1 MERGR
6 TMRQAEAVCEEIE
19 IGAECGRLIMSETRR
34 AIPVI
39 AVVDD
44 DKSVRESLAEF
55 MESVGYEVALFSS
68 AEEFLE
74 STRRSDDLQC
84 MILDVRLPGMS
95 GLELFS
101 ELTASRRSLPTIF
114 VTAHADAAVAGCAAK
129 PGVVSVLYKPFQ
141 PAALLKAVRSA
152 LASSRS

>member
-1 MERGR
+1 
-6 TMRQAEAVCEEIE
+6 
-19 IGAECGRLIMSETRR
+19 MSERC
-34 AIPVI
+34 AVPVI

-68 AEEFLE
+68 AEEYLE

-84 MILDVRLPGMS
+84 MILDVRLPGIS

-101 ELTASRRSLPTIF
+101 VLTASRCSLPTIF
-114 VTAHADAAVAGCAAK
+114 ITAHADAAVAGFTTK

-152 LASSRS
+152 LTGSRP

>member
-1 MERGR
+1 
-6 TMRQAEAVCEEIE
+6 MRLGTPMKQAEISLEVIQ
-19 IGAECGRLIMSETRR
+19 GAAQHGSLIMSETC
-34 AIPVI
+34 AVPVI
-39 AVVDD
+39 AIVDD

-68 AEEFLE
+68 AEEFLG
-74 STRRSDDLQC
+74 STRRCGDLRC

-101 ELTASRRSLPTIF
+101 QLTASCRSLPTILI
-114 VTAHADAAVAGCAAK
+114 TAHVDATVAAWATK

-141 PAALLKAVRSA
+141 PSALLKAVQSA
-152 LASSRS
+152 LTRSRP

>member
-1 MERGR
+1 
-6 TMRQAEAVCEEIE
+6 
-19 IGAECGRLIMSETRR
+19 MSETR
-34 AIPVI
+34 AVPIV

-55 MESVGYEVALFSS
+55 MESVGYEVVLFSS

-74 STRRSDDLQC
+74 SRGRYENLGC
-84 MILDVRLPGMS
+84 MILDVRLPGLS

-101 ELTASRRSLPTIF
+101 QLTTSRRLLPTIF
-114 VTAHADAAVAGCAAK
+114 ITAHPDAVVAGCATK
-129 PGVVSVLYKPFQ
+129 PGVVSVLSKPFQ

-152 LASSRS
+152 LTRSRP

>member
-1 MERGR
+1 MLPAG
-6 TMRQAEAVCEEIE
+6 TVSEEIE
-19 IGAECGRLIMSETRR
+19 NMGLSGGFVMSETR

-74 STRRSDDLQC
+74 STGHCDLAC

-95 GLELFS
+95 GPELFS
-101 ELTASRRSLPTIF
+101 QLTVSRRSLPTIF
-114 VTAHADAAVAGCAAK
+114 ITAYADAAVARCATK

-141 PAALLKAVRSA
+141 PAALLKSVRSA
-152 LASSRS
+152 LTKSRP

>member
-1 MERGR
+1 
-6 TMRQAEAVCEEIE
+6 
-19 IGAECGRLIMSETRR
+19 MSQIR

-74 STRRSDDLQC
+74 STRRCDDLRC
-84 MILDVRLPGMS
+84 VILDVRLPGMS
-95 GLELFS
+95 GIELFS
-101 ELTASRRSLPTIF
+101 QLTSSCRSLPTIF
-114 VTAHADAAVAGCAAK
+114 ITAHADGAVAGWATK
-129 PGVVSVLYKPFQ
+129 PGVVSVLHKPFQ

-152 LASSRS
+152 LTRSRA

>member
-1 MERGR
+1 MLQGK
-6 TMRQAEAVCEEIE
+6 TACEEIE
-19 IGAECGRLIMSETRR
+19 IGGQCGSLIMGETR

-74 STRRSDDLQC
+74 STRRGDDLRC
-84 MILDVRLPGMS
+84 VILDVRLPGMS
-95 GLELFS
+95 GIELFS
-101 ELTASRRSLPTIF
+101 QLALSCRSLPTIF
-114 VTAHADAAVAGCAAK
+114 ITAHTDSAVAAWATK
-129 PGVVSVLYKPFQ
+129 PDVVGVLYKPFK
-141 PAALLKAVRSA
+141 PTALLTAVRSA
-152 LASSRS
+152 LRKSHS

>member
-1 MERGR
+1 
-6 TMRQAEAVCEEIE
+6 
-19 IGAECGRLIMSETRR
+19 MSETR

-44 DKSVRESLAEF
+44 DKSVRESLAGF
-55 MESVGYEVALFSS
+55 IESVGYDVALFSS
-68 AEEFLE
+68 AEEFLG
-74 STRRSDDLQC
+74 STRRCDDLQC

-95 GLELFS
+95 GPELFS
-101 ELTASRRSLPTIF
+101 QLTVSRRSLPTIF
-114 VTAHADAAVAGCAAK
+114 ITAHADAAVSGCATK

-152 LASSRS
+152 LARSRP

>member
-1 MERGR
+1 MP
-6 TMRQAEAVCEEIE
+6 QAEMLYEEIE
-19 IGAECGRLIMSETRR
+19 IGGERRRLDMSETR
-34 AIPVI
+34 AVPVV

-55 MESVGYEVALFSS
+55 MESVGYGVALFSS

-74 STRRSDDLQC
+74 STRRRDDLGC

-101 ELTASRRSLPTIF
+101 QLTAKRQAIPTIF
-114 VTAHADAAVAGCAAK
+114 ITAHTDAAVAGCTTK

-152 LASSRS
+152 LTSSCP

>member
-1 MERGR
+1 MP
-6 TMRQAEAVCEEIE
+6 QAEMLRKENET
-19 IGAECGRLIMSETRR
+19 GGQCGRLIMSETR
-34 AIPVI
+34 AVPVI

-55 MESVGYEVALFSS
+55 MESVGYDVALFPS

-74 STRRSDDLQC
+74 STRHCDDLQC
-84 MILDVRLPGMS
+84 LILDVRLPGMS

-101 ELTASRRSLPTIF
+101 QLTVNRRSLPTIF
-114 VTAHADAAVAGCAAK
+114 ITAHADGAVDGCATK

-141 PAALLKAVRSA
+141 PAVLLTAVRSA
-152 LASSRS
+152 LAKSRS

>member
-1 MERGR
+1 MP
-6 TMRQAEAVCEEIE
+6 QAERFLEEIE
-19 IGAECGRLIMSETRR
+19 GAGQCGRLIMSETRTVAVV
-34 AIPVI
+34 AI
-39 AVVDD
+39 VDD

-84 MILDVRLPGMS
+84 MILDVRLPGKS

-101 ELTASRRSLPTIF
+101 ELTVSRRSLPTIF
-114 VTAHADAAVAGCAAK
+114 ITAHADAAVAGCATK

-152 LASSRS
+152 LTR

>member
-1 MERGR
+1 MYSGFGDGCNGADRGR
-6 TMRQAEAVCEEIE
+6 TMLPSRTVSEEIE
-19 IGAECGRLIMSETRR
+19 NMGLSGGFVMSETRT
-34 AIPVI
+34 IPVI

-74 STRRSDDLQC
+74 STRHCDLAC

-95 GLELFS
+95 GPELFS
-101 ELTASRRSLPTIF
+101 QLT
-114 VTAHADAAVAGCAAK
+114 V
-129 PGVVSVLYKPFQ
+129 
-141 PAALLKAVRSA
+141 
-152 LASSRS
+152 

>member
-1 MERGR
+1 MQSE
-6 TMRQAEAVCEEIE
+6 TAFEEIE
-19 IGAECGRLIMSETRR
+19 VAGLTGGFVMSETRSV
-34 AIPVI
+34 PVI

-74 STRRSDDLQC
+74 SARRCDELRC

-95 GLELFS
+95 GLELFAQ
-101 ELTASRRSLPTIF
+101 LTGSRRSLPTIF
-114 VTAHADAAVAGCAAK
+114 ITAHADAAVAGCATK

-141 PAALLKAVRSA
+141 PAALLGAVRSA
-152 LASSRS
+152 LTTSRL

>member
-1 MERGR
+1 
-6 TMRQAEAVCEEIE
+6 MRQDETVCEEIE
-19 IGAECGRLIMSETRR
+19 IGAECGRLIMTETR
-34 AIPVI
+34 ATPVI

-74 STRRSDDLQC
+74 STRRCDDLQC

-101 ELTASRRSLPTIF
+101 ELTVSRRSLPTIF
-114 VTAHADAAVAGCAAK
+114 ITAHADPAVAGCATK

-141 PAALLKAVRSA
+141 PAALLKAVQSA
-152 LASSRS
+152 LARSRP

>member
-1 MERGR
+1 MLPAG
-6 TMRQAEAVCEEIE
+6 TVSEEIE
-19 IGAECGRLIMSETRR
+19 TEVLSGGLVMSEMRTS
-34 AIPVI
+34 PVV

-74 STRRSDDLQC
+74 STRHGDDLEC

-101 ELTASRRSLPTIF
+101 QLTMNRRSLPTIF
-114 VTAHADAAVAGCAAK
+114 ITAHADTAVAGCATK

-141 PAALLKAVRSA
+141 PAALLKAVQSA
-152 LASSRS
+152 LTRSRS

>member
-1 MERGR
+1 M
-6 TMRQAEAVCEEIE
+6 QFEAVYEEIE
-19 IGAECGRLIMSETRR
+19 IGGRCGRLIMSETRT
-34 AIPVI
+34 IPVI

-95 GLELFS
+95 GPELFS
-101 ELTASRRSLPTIF
+101 ELPASRRSLPTIF
-114 VTAHADAAVAGCAAK
+114 ITAHADAAVAGYVKK
-129 PGVVSVLYKPFQ
+129 PGVV
-141 PAALLKAVRSA
+141 
-152 LASSRS
+152 

>member
-1 MERGR
+1 
-6 TMRQAEAVCEEIE
+6 
-19 IGAECGRLIMSETRR
+19 MSETRT
-34 AIPVI
+34 IPVV

-55 MESVGYEVALFSS
+55 MAAVGYEAALCSS

-74 STRRSDDLQC
+74 STRRCDDLGC
-84 MILDVRLPGMS
+84 MILDVRLPGIS

-101 ELTASRRSLPTIF
+101 QLTVSRRSLPTIF
-114 VTAHADAAVAGCAAK
+114 ITAHADAAVAGCATK

-152 LASSRS
+152 LTRSRP

>member
-1 MERGR
+1 
-6 TMRQAEAVCEEIE
+6 
-19 IGAECGRLIMSETRR
+19 MSETR

-44 DKSVRESLAEF
+44 DRSVRESLAEF

-68 AEEFLE
+68 AEEYLE
-74 STRRSDDLQC
+74 STRRSDDLRC

-101 ELTASRRSLPTIF
+101 KLTVSRRSLPTIF
-114 VTAHADAAVAGCAAK
+114 ITAHADAAVAGFAAK
-129 PGVVSVLYKPFQ
+129 PSVVDVLYKPFQ
-141 PAALLKAVRSA
+141 PAALLMAVRSA
-152 LASSRS
+152 LTRSSL

>member
-1 MERGR
+1 MP
-6 TMRQAEAVCEEIE
+6 QAEASREENE
-19 IGAECGRLIMSETRR
+19 TAAQCGALVMSEAR

-39 AVVDD
+39 AIVDD

-55 MESVGYEVALFSS
+55 MESVGYEAALFSS

-74 STRRSDDLQC
+74 STRRGDNLGC

-101 ELTASRRSLPTIF
+101 QLTGGPRPLPTVFI
-114 VTAHADAAVAGCAAK
+114 TAHADAAVAGCAGK

-141 PAALLKAVRSA
+141 PTALLKAVQSA
-152 LASSRS
+152 LTRSRS

>member
-1 MERGR
+1 MLPAG
-6 TMRQAEAVCEEIE
+6 TVSEEIE
-19 IGAECGRLIMSETRR
+19 NKGLSGGFVMSETRTS
-34 AIPVI
+34 PVV

-74 STRRSDDLQC
+74 STRRCDDLGC

-101 ELTASRRSLPTIF
+101 QLTVSRRTLPTIF
-114 VTAHADAAVAGCAAK
+114 ITAHADAAVAGCATK
-129 PGVVSVLYKPFQ
+129 PDVVSVLYKPFQ
-141 PAALLKAVRSA
+141 PAALLKAVQSA
-152 LASSRS
+152 LTRSRS

>member
-1 MERGR
+1 MA
-6 TMRQAEAVCEEIE
+6 QAETLREEIE
-19 IGAECGRLIMSETRR
+19 GTGRRRLIVSEMR
-34 AIPVI
+34 AVPVI

-55 MESVGYEVALFSS
+55 MESVGYDVALFSS

-74 STRRSDDLQC
+74 STRRFDDMGCL
-84 MILDVRLPGMS
+84 ILDVRLPGMS

-101 ELTASRRSLPTIF
+101 QLTVSRCSLPTIF
-114 VTAHADAAVAGCAAK
+114 ITAHADPAVASFATK

-141 PAALLKAVRSA
+141 PATLLKAIRSA
-152 LASSRS
+152 LTKSRP

>member
-1 MERGR
+1 MQR
-6 TMRQAEAVCEEIE
+6 AETVCEEIE
-19 IGAECGRLIMSETRR
+19 IGGERGRLIMSETS

-74 STRRSDDLQC
+74 STRRCDELRC
-84 MILDVRLPGMS
+84 IILDVRLPGMS

-101 ELTASRRSLPTIF
+101 QLTVSRSLPTIF
-114 VTAHADAAVAGCAAK
+114 ITAHADAAVASCATK

-152 LASSRS
+152 LTRSRP